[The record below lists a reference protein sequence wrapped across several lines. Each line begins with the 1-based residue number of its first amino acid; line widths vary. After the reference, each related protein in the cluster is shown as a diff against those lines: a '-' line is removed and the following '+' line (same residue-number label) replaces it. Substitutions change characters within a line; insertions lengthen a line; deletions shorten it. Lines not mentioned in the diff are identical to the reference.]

1 MPILEI
7 TGLRK
12 TYTTRLGGN
21 RVEALKNVSFT
32 AEPGEYIAIMGES
45 GSGKTTLLNILAALD
60 KPTGGSVV
68 LDGMDLA
75 KIKESKLAD
84 FRRDNLGF
92 VFQEFNLLDTF
103 TVRDNILLPLVLRG
117 EKYPAMQPKLNS
129 TAELLGISAL
139 LDKYPYE
146 ISGGQKQRTAAARA
160 MITEPKLLLAD
171 EPTGA
176 LDSRS
181 SDELLALFA
190 EINRRGQTILMVTH
204 SAKAASPRE
213 AGAVHKGRRGVPPA
227 LPRELLRRRIL
238 PPHNRR
244 AHAAVLLRRAAEPP
258 YKEGGRGMKLYFR
271 LAAGGIRRNSRLYV
285 PYIMT
290 CSLMV
295 MMYYITD
302 ALSGDEMLSA
312 MAGGYIMHELIVIG
326 KVVMALFAAIFLF
339 YTNSFL
345 IKSRMREFGL
355 YNILGMGKNGIARV
369 MTWETLMVYVIS
381 MVFGLGAG
389 ILFSKLAELLAVKIV
404 QGDAAYQFSV
414 SGPAAAASLIVFA
427 VIFLL
432 ICLNVLR
439 QVFFSKPVELLRSE
453 NSGEKPPKANWFA
466 AVLGALMLGLA
477 YFMAVTIEEPLS
489 AILAFMAA
497 VLLVIAATYLLFVAG
512 SVVLC
517 RVLQKNKGY
526 YYKTNHFISVSQMSY
541 RMRKNGAGLA
551 SICIL
556 STMVL
561 VTLSTTICLYTG
573 EEQILRQRYPRDMV
587 TMTYGLPEEDIP
599 AFRESVGA
607 LAEKHG
613 ASPKNVLAYSYAD
626 LSGAVIGNRLDMAR
640 GNSDDVSL
648 DLRSVYV
655 VPIADYNA
663 LYGTDIQLA
672 DGEAAAYFKGK
683 GFGYDEIQL
692 DDWGSYRITQRLGE
706 FTITGTDSA
715 TIYDTIYLFVKDWS
729 DLESL
734 NDYQNRLTDEY
745 GGMRSNIV
753 YYYCFDLDCGEDSQL
768 DFYYE
773 MEYGDVE
780 FPFHFE
786 RLKTECRARD
796 HEEFLGLYGGLF
808 FLGILFGGVFILA
821 AVLIM
826 YYKQISEGFNDRAR
840 FDILRKVGMNDR
852 EIRRAV
858 NSQVLTV
865 FFAPLIAAGIHMAFA
880 FPLLTKILGLFS
892 MRDAGFLAIVTLICF
907 AVFAALYVAVYALT
921 SRSYYRIV
929 SGNNR

>member
-1 MPILEI
+1 
-7 TGLRK
+7 
-12 TYTTRLGGN
+12 
-21 RVEALKNVSFT
+21 
-32 AEPGEYIAIMGES
+32 
-45 GSGKTTLLNILAALD
+45 
-60 KPTGGSVV
+60 
-68 LDGMDLA
+68 
-75 KIKESKLAD
+75 
-84 FRRDNLGF
+84 
-92 VFQEFNLLDTF
+92 
-103 TVRDNILLPLVLRG
+103 
-117 EKYPAMQPKLNS
+117 
-129 TAELLGISAL
+129 
-139 LDKYPYE
+139 
-146 ISGGQKQRTAAARA
+146 
-160 MITEPKLLLAD
+160 
-171 EPTGA
+171 
-176 LDSRS
+176 
-181 SDELLALFA
+181 
-190 EINRRGQTILMVTH
+190 
-204 SAKAASPRE
+204 
-213 AGAVHKGRRGVPPA
+213 
-227 LPRELLRRRIL
+227 
-238 PPHNRR
+238 
-244 AHAAVLLRRAAEPP
+244 
-258 YKEGGRGMKLYFR
+258 MKLYPR
-271 LAAGGIRRNSRLYV
+271 LAAGGIRRNSKLYV

-302 ALSGDEMLSA
+302 ALSGDALVDGMRGGDIMREM
-312 MAGGYIMHELIVIG
+312 MVIG
-326 KVVMALFAAIFLF
+326 KVIMAVFAAIFLF

-355 YNILGMGKNGIARV
+355 YNILGMGKRNIARI

-389 ILFSKLAELLAVKIV
+389 VLFSKLAELLAVKIV
-404 QGDAAYQFSV
+404 RGEAAYHFSV
-414 SGPAAAASLIVFA
+414 SVPAVIASLIVFA

-432 ICLNVLR
+432 IYLNVLR

-466 AVLGALMLGLA
+466 AVLGALTLGLA

-497 VLLVIAATYLLFVAG
+497 VLLVIAATYLLFIAG

-517 RVLQKNKGY
+517 RVLQKNKSY
-526 YYKTNHFISVSQMSY
+526 YYRTDHFISVSQMSY

-561 VTLSTTICLYTG
+561 VTLSTTICLYMG
-573 EEQILRQRYPRDMV
+573 EEQMLYQRYPRDMAEIV
-587 TMTYGLPEEDIP
+587 YDLPPEDIP
-599 AFRESVGA
+599 AFRESV
-607 LAEKHG
+607 EEVTKRHG
-613 ASPKNVLAYSYAD
+613 VSPENVLAYSYAD
-626 LSGAVIGNRLDMAR
+626 LSGAITGNRLDTMR
-640 GNSDDVSL
+640 GNSDDVTL

-655 VPIADYNA
+655 VPIDDYNA
-663 LYGTDIQLA
+663 LYGTDITLA

-683 GFGYDEIQL
+683 GFEFDEIQL
-692 DDWGSYRITQRLGE
+692 DDWGSYRITRRLDE
-706 FTITGTDSA
+706 FTIVGSDSA
-715 TIYDTIYLFVKDWS
+715 TVYDSIYLFVKNRS

-734 NDYQNRLTDEY
+734 SGFQNRLTEMY
-745 GGMRSNIV
+745 GGVRSNV
-753 YYYCFDLDCGEDSQL
+753 AHYYCFDLGCSDDEML
-768 DFYYE
+768 DIYDE
-773 MEYGDVE
+773 MEQEE
-780 FPFHFE
+780 FPFSFTML
-786 RLKTECRARD
+786 RTECRVR
-796 HEEFLGLYGGLF
+796 ELSEFLGIYGGLF

-865 FFAPLIAAGIHMAFA
+865 FFAPLIAAGVHMCFA

-892 MRDAGFLAIVTLICF
+892 MRDTGFLALVTLICF

-929 SGNNR
+929 SGRNA

>member
-1 MPILEI
+1 
-7 TGLRK
+7 
-12 TYTTRLGGN
+12 
-21 RVEALKNVSFT
+21 
-32 AEPGEYIAIMGES
+32 
-45 GSGKTTLLNILAALD
+45 
-60 KPTGGSVV
+60 
-68 LDGMDLA
+68 
-75 KIKESKLAD
+75 
-84 FRRDNLGF
+84 
-92 VFQEFNLLDTF
+92 
-103 TVRDNILLPLVLRG
+103 
-117 EKYPAMQPKLNS
+117 
-129 TAELLGISAL
+129 
-139 LDKYPYE
+139 
-146 ISGGQKQRTAAARA
+146 
-160 MITEPKLLLAD
+160 
-171 EPTGA
+171 
-176 LDSRS
+176 
-181 SDELLALFA
+181 
-190 EINRRGQTILMVTH
+190 
-204 SAKAASPRE
+204 
-213 AGAVHKGRRGVPPA
+213 
-227 LPRELLRRRIL
+227 
-238 PPHNRR
+238 
-244 AHAAVLLRRAAEPP
+244 
-258 YKEGGRGMKLYFR
+258 MKLYFR

-432 ICLNVLR
+432 IFLNVLR

-497 VLLVIAATYLLFVAG
+497 VILVIAATYLLFVAG

-613 ASPKNVLAYSYAD
+613 ASPENVLAYSYAE

-683 GFGYDEIQL
+683 GFG
-692 DDWGSYRITQRLGE
+692 
-706 FTITGTDSA
+706 
-715 TIYDTIYLFVKDWS
+715 
-729 DLESL
+729 
-734 NDYQNRLTDEY
+734 
-745 GGMRSNIV
+745 
-753 YYYCFDLDCGEDSQL
+753 CGEDSQL
-768 DFYYE
+768 DLYYE

>member
-1 MPILEI
+1 
-7 TGLRK
+7 
-12 TYTTRLGGN
+12 
-21 RVEALKNVSFT
+21 
-32 AEPGEYIAIMGES
+32 
-45 GSGKTTLLNILAALD
+45 
-60 KPTGGSVV
+60 
-68 LDGMDLA
+68 
-75 KIKESKLAD
+75 
-84 FRRDNLGF
+84 
-92 VFQEFNLLDTF
+92 
-103 TVRDNILLPLVLRG
+103 
-117 EKYPAMQPKLNS
+117 
-129 TAELLGISAL
+129 
-139 LDKYPYE
+139 
-146 ISGGQKQRTAAARA
+146 
-160 MITEPKLLLAD
+160 
-171 EPTGA
+171 
-176 LDSRS
+176 
-181 SDELLALFA
+181 
-190 EINRRGQTILMVTH
+190 
-204 SAKAASPRE
+204 
-213 AGAVHKGRRGVPPA
+213 
-227 LPRELLRRRIL
+227 
-238 PPHNRR
+238 
-244 AHAAVLLRRAAEPP
+244 
-258 YKEGGRGMKLYFR
+258 MKLYFR

-432 ICLNVLR
+432 IFLNVLR

-613 ASPKNVLAYSYAD
+613 ASPENVLAYSYAE

-683 GFGYDEIQL
+683 GFG
-692 DDWGSYRITQRLGE
+692 
-706 FTITGTDSA
+706 
-715 TIYDTIYLFVKDWS
+715 
-729 DLESL
+729 
-734 NDYQNRLTDEY
+734 
-745 GGMRSNIV
+745 
-753 YYYCFDLDCGEDSQL
+753 CGEDSQL
-768 DFYYE
+768 DLYYE

>member
-1 MPILEI
+1 
-7 TGLRK
+7 
-12 TYTTRLGGN
+12 
-21 RVEALKNVSFT
+21 
-32 AEPGEYIAIMGES
+32 
-45 GSGKTTLLNILAALD
+45 
-60 KPTGGSVV
+60 
-68 LDGMDLA
+68 
-75 KIKESKLAD
+75 
-84 FRRDNLGF
+84 
-92 VFQEFNLLDTF
+92 
-103 TVRDNILLPLVLRG
+103 
-117 EKYPAMQPKLNS
+117 
-129 TAELLGISAL
+129 
-139 LDKYPYE
+139 
-146 ISGGQKQRTAAARA
+146 
-160 MITEPKLLLAD
+160 
-171 EPTGA
+171 
-176 LDSRS
+176 
-181 SDELLALFA
+181 
-190 EINRRGQTILMVTH
+190 
-204 SAKAASPRE
+204 
-213 AGAVHKGRRGVPPA
+213 
-227 LPRELLRRRIL
+227 
-238 PPHNRR
+238 
-244 AHAAVLLRRAAEPP
+244 
-258 YKEGGRGMKLYFR
+258 MKLYFR

-432 ICLNVLR
+432 IFLNVLR

-561 VTLSTTICLYTG
+561 VTLSTTICLYMG

-587 TMTYGLPEEDIP
+587 TMTYGLPVEDIP

-613 ASPKNVLAYSYAD
+613 ASPENVLAYSYAE

-683 GFGYDEIQL
+683 GFGGDEIQL
-692 DDWGSYRITQRLGE
+692 DL
-706 FTITGTDSA
+706 
-715 TIYDTIYLFVKDWS
+715 
-729 DLESL
+729 
-734 NDYQNRLTDEY
+734 
-745 GGMRSNIV
+745 
-753 YYYCFDLDCGEDSQL
+753 
-768 DFYYE
+768 YYE
-773 MEYGDVE
+773 MEYGDVD

-786 RLKTECRARD
+786 KLKTECRARD

-892 MRDAGFLAIVTLICF
+892 MRDAGFLAMVTLICF